1 MAKGDTR
8 LRKSLSDRF
17 HDKIAYEPNSGCWL
31 WTGAINTLGYG
42 LIGLGHRSDGIAKAH
57 RVSYE
62 LHNGEIPTGLCVLHR
77 CDNPYCVNP
86 DHLFV
91 GTLSDNMKDCVQK
104 KRNFIPDNRAEKA
117 TWAKLTKE
125 NVLHIKEREM
135 TGLNYA
141 KLYSVSKSTIFSI
154 WSGKNWQSV

>member
-1 MAKGDTR
+1 
-8 LRKSLSDRF
+8 
-17 HDKIAYEPNSGCWL
+17 
-31 WTGAINTLGYG
+31 
-42 LIGLGHRSDGIAKAH
+42 
-57 RVSYE
+57 
-62 LHNGEIPTGLCVLHR
+62 
-77 CDNPYCVNP
+77 
-86 DHLFV
+86 
-91 GTLSDNMKDCVQK
+91 MKDCVQK

>member
-57 RVSYE
+57 RVSYQ
-62 LHNGEIPTGLCVLHR
+62 LHKGEISTGLCVLHR

-86 DHLFV
+86 DHLFL

-135 TGLNYA
+135 TGVKYA
-141 KLYSVSKSTIFSI
+141 KLYSVSKSAIYEI
-154 WSGKNWQSV
+154 WRGRNWQSI

>member
-17 HDKIAYEPNSGCWL
+17 YDKIAYEPNSGCWL
-31 WTGAINTLGYG
+31 WTGAINKLGYG

-57 RVSYE
+57 RVSYL
-62 LHNGEIPTGLCVLHR
+62 LHKGTIESDLCVLHK

-86 DHLFV
+86 EHLFL

-104 KRNFIPDNRAEKA
+104 KRNFLPDNRAEKA
-117 TWAKLTKE
+117 TWAKLTIKD
-125 NVLHIKEREM
+125 VVHIRERAM
-135 TGLNYA
+135 TGVKYA
-141 KLYSVSKSTIFSI
+141 NLYNVSKSAIYQI
-154 WSGKNWQSV
+154 WGGNNWQSV